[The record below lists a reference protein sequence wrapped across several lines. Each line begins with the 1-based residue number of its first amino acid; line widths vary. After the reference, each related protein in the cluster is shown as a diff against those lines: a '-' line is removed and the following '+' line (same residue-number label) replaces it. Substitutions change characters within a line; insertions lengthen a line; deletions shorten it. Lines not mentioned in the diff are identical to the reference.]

1 MTYDSF
7 IQDKKSKAYFDDN
20 YWQTFL
26 SAISP
31 QFRQDQVFHDI
42 FDDTSDLYDVTV
54 SLACDNKVLLIEG
67 TTYNVEKSC
76 AQCQESYQYFTFK
89 ESNQK
94 SEFFSILCAGNDELK
109 ELGKKFNLHFYG

>member
-1 MTYDSF
+1 MIYDSF
-7 IQDKKSKAYFDDN
+7 IQGKKHKAYFDDN
-20 YWQTFL
+20 YWQIFL
-26 SAISP
+26 SAVSS

-42 FDDTSDLYDVTV
+42 FDDTSDLYDVAV

-94 SEFFSILCAGNDELK
+94 SEFFSILCAGKDELK
-109 ELGKKFNLHFYG
+109 ELVKKFNLPFYG